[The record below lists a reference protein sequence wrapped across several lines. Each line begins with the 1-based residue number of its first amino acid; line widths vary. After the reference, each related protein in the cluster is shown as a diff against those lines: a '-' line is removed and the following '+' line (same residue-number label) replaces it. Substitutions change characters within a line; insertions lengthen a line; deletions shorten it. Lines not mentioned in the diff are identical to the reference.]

1 MMKVRMTGVAV
12 AVVLLLALFSTM
24 ALAMPSEP
32 TVTPVAKQLTVTLY
46 GPTAITTSTVT
57 STAPGVLDGNGREVA
72 KTTGW
77 SNADVFVTV
86 DCHLGGACNLVAT
99 VQVSADGTNWA
110 TADYDYESNTS
121 TWNSQGIT
129 STATSS
135 TAIAQQSFA
144 RTLTA
149 DGTEYMRV
157 PLSGE
162 YMRVQLV
169 ATGITMTP
177 TVKATYRN

>member
-1 MMKVRMTGVAV
+1 MKVKIASISI
-12 AVVLLLALFSTM
+12 AVVLLIGLLTSM
-24 ALAMPSEP
+24 AVAMPSEP

-46 GPTAITTSTVT
+46 GPTAITTGTVT

-77 SNADVFVTV
+77 SAADVFVTV
-86 DCHLGGACNLVAT
+86 DCQGGGACNLVAT

-121 TWNSQGIT
+121 TWDSAGIT

-135 TAIAQQSFA
+135 TAIAQQSYA

-177 TVKATYRN
+177 TVKTTYRN